1 MTAHCR
7 PEKYPDYTDPDVDAA
22 VAAWNLAHDDSRT
35 IMETVHEIA
44 RLFAEAR
51 ELAKKFEE
59 PAS

>member
-7 PEKYPDYTDPDVDAA
+7 PEKYPDYTDPDIDAA
-22 VAAWNLAHDDSRT
+22 VAAWNLARDDSRP

-51 ELAKKFEE
+51 HER
-59 PAS
+59 S